1 MKNKNFIII
10 VIGQIISLFGN
21 AIQRFSMSLYLL
33 EFTGSTATFANILAI
48 STIPYILFAPIAG
61 TLSDRVNKKKIMVYL
76 DFFCSALIG
85 GYAIILLNGRDHEVI
100 VAVVMFMLSI
110 CFTLYGPAVTA
121 SIPQIVE
128 EDKLTSANGVI
139 NQVGSIVNFA
149 GPILAGVLY
158 GIVGIKAIVIINAI
172 SFFVSAIMELFLDIP
187 DVVVS
192 EEVESKLQSKVESNN
207 VVTLEKNAVPTEVE
221 SKVGLNDV
229 VTLEKNIVTT
239 ELATTM
245 LDSRTSELEE
255 RVAASLRSEEN
266 EEVAVISENAKDI
279 IKGNKEVVTVSE
291 VIKENKEAKIKFEN
305 IKGNSDK
312 SKILSMEFIKNSF
325 IDMGKTFKYLS
336 KDKKV
341 VLGIIA
347 SYALCNIFLVPVLT
361 ILAPYF
367 INIFLGLPSEIY
379 GIVEG
384 ICVLGMIL
392 GGFWISVKPNMFKIK
407 KVHYTYFPMVAGV
420 ILMSTLG
427 GIKANNYTIAFL
439 FAIGGLA
446 IMMSLS
452 LSNVLT
458 LTFIQKEV
466 PLEMLGRVSAFSTAI
481 ATISVA
487 PGQLLYGQIIDTGMP
502 IGVILLITAIAN
514 IALIMF
520 VKWNVR
526 EVK

>member
-61 TLSDRVNKKKIMVYL
+61 MLSDRVNKKKIMVYL
-76 DFFCSALIG
+76 DFFCSFLIG

-100 VAVVMFMLSI
+100 VAIVMFMLSI
-110 CFTLYGPAVTA
+110 CFTLYGPAVTS

-172 SFFVSAIMELFLDIP
+172 SFFASAIMELFLDIP
-187 DVVVS
+187 DLVVN
-192 EEVESKLQSKVESNN
+192 EDVESKLQSKVESNN

-239 ELATTM
+239 E
-245 LDSRTSELEE
+245 
-255 RVAASLRSEEN
+255 
-266 EEVAVISENAKDI
+266 VAVSALDIKESAKVTVISDISEKAKEDI
-279 IKGNKEVVTVSE
+279 RGK
-291 VIKENKEAKIKFEN
+291 KEAAIASEN
-305 IKGNSDK
+305 IKGTAK
-312 SKILSMEFIKNSF
+312 REEKVLSIEFIKNSF

-336 KDKKV
+336 KEKKV

-407 KVHYTYFPMVAGV
+407 KVHYTYLPMVAGV

-466 PLEMLGRVSAFSTAI
+466 PLEMLGRVSAFSTAV

-502 IGVILLITAIAN
+502 IGLILLITAIAN
-514 IALIMF
+514 IVLVMF

-526 EVK
+526 EIK

>member
-61 TLSDRVNKKKIMVYL
+61 MLSDRVNKKKIMVYL
-76 DFFCSALIG
+76 DFFCSFLIG

-100 VAVVMFMLSI
+100 VAIVMFMLSI
-110 CFTLYGPAVTA
+110 CFTLYGPAVTS

-172 SFFVSAIMELFLDIP
+172 SFFASAIMELFLDIP
-187 DVVVS
+187 DLVVN
-192 EEVESKLQSKVESNN
+192 EDVESNN

-221 SKVGLNDV
+221 SKVESNNV

-239 ELATTM
+239 E
-245 LDSRTSELEE
+245 
-255 RVAASLRSEEN
+255 
-266 EEVAVISENAKDI
+266 VAVSALDIKESAKVTIISEKAKEDI
-279 IKGNKEVVTVSE
+279 RGKKEAAIASE
-291 VIKENKEAKIKFEN
+291 GIKENKKATMASEN
-305 IKGNSDK
+305 IKGTAK
-312 SKILSMEFIKNSF
+312 REEKILSIEFIKNSF

-336 KDKKV
+336 KEKKV

-407 KVHYTYFPMVAGV
+407 KVHYTYLPMVAGV

-466 PLEMLGRVSAFSTAI
+466 PLEMLGRVSAFSTAV

-502 IGVILLITAIAN
+502 IGLILLITAIAN
-514 IALIMF
+514 IVLVMF

-526 EVK
+526 EIK